1 MNPAIIVDSA
11 CDLPEEIIEKYQIEV
26 LPYRLLYDGKEHL
39 AGQDITLEEVYQRM
53 AEGVYPRTAQVSPQT
68 FSRAFKKF
76 ADKHQDCL
84 YLAFSAKMS
93 ASYQSARLTAQQ
105 IKEKYENFNIEI
117 IDTKSGSAAIGLMA
131 LKAAELREEGKSLA
145 DIIAVMEFMTEHIEH
160 IFSLDSLTA
169 LQRGGRLSKG
179 RAFLGNILNIKPI
192 LHVSDGEISLLE
204 KVRGNRRVLPKMLE
218 IMADRGCNL
227 KEQLIGISHA
237 DDPERAREL
246 KGMIADE
253 LGCTR
258 FMINKIGSILGAHLG
273 IGGIGVFFFNQY
285 PSENKNTGKNS
296 SNQ

>member
-11 CDLPEEIIEKYQIEV
+11 CDLPGEVIEKYQIEV
-26 LPYRLLYDGKEHL
+26 LPFRLLYDGKEHL

-53 AEGVYPRTAQVSPQT
+53 AEGIYPRTAQVSPQA
-68 FSRAFKKF
+68 FSSAFTKF
-76 ADKHQDCL
+76 AEKQQDCL

-93 ASYQSARLTAQQ
+93 ASFQTARLTAQQ

-145 DIIAVMEFMTEHIEH
+145 DITAVIEFMTEHIEH

-204 KVRGNRRVLPKMLE
+204 KVRGKRRVLPKMLE

-246 KGMIADE
+246 KEMIADK
-253 LGCTR
+253 LDCTR
-258 FMINKIGSILGAHLG
+258 FMINRIGSVLGAHLG
-273 IGGIGVFFFNQY
+273 IGGIGVFFLNQY
-285 PSENKNTGKNS
+285 PLQSPENNNTGKN
-296 SNQ
+296 